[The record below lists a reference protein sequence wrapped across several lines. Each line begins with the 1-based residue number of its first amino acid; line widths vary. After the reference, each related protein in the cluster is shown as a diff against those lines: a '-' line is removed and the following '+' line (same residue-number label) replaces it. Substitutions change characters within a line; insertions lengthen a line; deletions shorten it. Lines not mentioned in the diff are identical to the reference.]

1 MSLKP
6 KKKSELKKIEEKMK
20 AKESKMDTKKMLPP
34 YTMIVSEGVK
44 TEPNYLR
51 GFVSKINAK
60 YKDIT
65 KENHIEVYGTGR
77 NTQSLIRFVDKKIAR
92 GVWKKYQKFWL
103 VYDKDD
109 FPLDSFDN
117 TQFEAEARKDVC
129 MATAWSNESVEL
141 WFLLHFQNYAS
152 DNGREQYIE
161 ILNKYFDYSKVREDL
176 YDKLMELGSVNN
188 AKKRARNAYM
198 ECIES
203 GITAPSAMVPVTRMF
218 ELVEELETYLDD

>member
-1 MSLKP
+1 
-6 KKKSELKKIEEKMK
+6 
-20 AKESKMDTKKMLPP
+20 
-34 YTMIVSEGVK
+34 
-44 TEPNYLR
+44 
-51 GFVSKINAK
+51 
-60 YKDIT
+60 
-65 KENHIEVYGTGR
+65 
-77 NTQSLIRFVDKKIAR
+77 
-92 GVWKKYQKFWL
+92 
-103 VYDKDD
+103 
-109 FPLDSFDN
+109 
-117 TQFEAEARKDVC
+117 